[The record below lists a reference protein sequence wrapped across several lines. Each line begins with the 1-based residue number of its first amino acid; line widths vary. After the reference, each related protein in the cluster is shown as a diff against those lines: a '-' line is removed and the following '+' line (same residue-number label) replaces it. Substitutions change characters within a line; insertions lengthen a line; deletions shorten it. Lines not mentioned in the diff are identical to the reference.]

1 MLLGFKEIISVKN
14 LSQCL
19 AWVMQNDLTATESIK
34 WDQPSGSC
42 WKNPTQQTRAGCLVQ
57 TDSLEG
63 ILCYYEQSLPKPVHS
78 PLLATEASGPAS
90 PQTLHPQRT
99 AGRCAWSRWSGGP
112 DWPPGD
118 PATWWC
124 FDGNPLA
131 KTRKVRT
138 QVHPCHSNSRGCL
151 WIPKGRNLHNRFYSF
166 THQQG
171 TPPAPTSTSHPNLG
185 SPFKRCTL
193 WI

>member
-1 MLLGFKEIISVKN
+1 MSYAEWLNCYWINKMGS
-14 LSQCL
+14 
-19 AWVMQNDLTATESIK
+19 T
-34 WDQPSGSC
+34 SGSC
-42 WKNPTQQTRAGCLVQ
+42 WKNPTQQTWAGCLVRI
-57 TDSLEG
+57 DSLEG

-90 PQTLHPQRT
+90 PQTLHPQHT

-171 TPPAPTSTSHPNLG
+171 TPPALTSTSHPNLG